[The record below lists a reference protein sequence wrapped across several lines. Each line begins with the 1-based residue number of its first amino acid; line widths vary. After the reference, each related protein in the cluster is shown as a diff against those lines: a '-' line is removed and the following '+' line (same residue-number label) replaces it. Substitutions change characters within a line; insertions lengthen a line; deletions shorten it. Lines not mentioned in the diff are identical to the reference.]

1 MRLTS
6 SHVELEDEFVRVASD
21 DVADIR
27 ASGPADEAYERL
39 TASLWA
45 DGGGAAAVLDLVV
58 EGRRELLNFR
68 RVLCLCPWSNCV
80 PSGVRRWVLFEK

>member
-1 MRLTS
+1 MALAPPMVKQVAGEALRLTS

-45 DGGGAAAVLDLVV
+45 DGGGAAAVLDRVGGGATGLTAAAVV
-58 EGRRELLNFR
+58 
-68 RVLCLCPWSNCV
+68 
-80 PSGVRRWVLFEK
+80 